1 MDYGTRTHW
10 DRRHASSGPAIQSP
24 WVDDWMQTLAPVFE
38 SIGARRILDVGCGNG
53 RDLVRLREAGY
64 DALGMD
70 FSLVALDYAQAI
82 VDANCVVLADMA
94 KGLPF
99 RTSSFDAVVS
109 NVAVHMF
116 SDEVTRDVFAEIAR
130 VTDADGAVVLQVNS
144 VDDRRIRGRTKQV
157 VREMEPDFVLEDD
170 GQTMHFFSREY
181 AEELLQG
188 WREVRVEPRELLTD
202 DGTVFK
208 KMLCCTAIGQR

>member
-82 VDANCVVLADMA
+82 VDTNCVVLADMA

-170 GQTMHFFSREY
+170 GQTMHFFNREY

-188 WREVRVEPRELLTD
+188 WREVRIEPRELLTD